1 MNSLVQVVSFL
12 VSFVYGIVIYLLS
25 RFNKYILINKKTFF
39 KLIITLVF
47 IIDMVILYIYI
58 LYRINHGYFHIYFLL
73 TVIIGFVV
81 THVFYEKIKKICK
94 MFVKKIEKK

>member
-58 LYRINHGYFHIYFLL
+58 LYRINHGYFHIY
-73 TVIIGFVV
+73 VV
-81 THVFYEKIKKICK
+81 TNVFYKKIKKICK
-94 MFVKKIEKK
+94 MFVKKKKKK